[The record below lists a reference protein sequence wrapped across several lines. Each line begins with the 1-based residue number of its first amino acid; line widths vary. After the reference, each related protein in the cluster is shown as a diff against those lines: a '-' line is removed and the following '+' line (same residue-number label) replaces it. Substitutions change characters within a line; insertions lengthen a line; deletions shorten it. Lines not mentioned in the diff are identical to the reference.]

1 MVISS
6 EKFWNQAHEALSV
19 KELKD
24 YSGTEY
30 KNQQHNQ
37 HQNVKANNFLQF
49 ATTEKIGS
57 KEFDLVLY
65 IKFQRLKQELH
76 YLKLKQKLKHQL
88 QLQQQQEL
96 QQQQQQELQEQLQQ
110 VQEKLQEQQLQ

>member
-96 QQQQQQELQEQLQQ
+96 QQQQQELQEQLQQ